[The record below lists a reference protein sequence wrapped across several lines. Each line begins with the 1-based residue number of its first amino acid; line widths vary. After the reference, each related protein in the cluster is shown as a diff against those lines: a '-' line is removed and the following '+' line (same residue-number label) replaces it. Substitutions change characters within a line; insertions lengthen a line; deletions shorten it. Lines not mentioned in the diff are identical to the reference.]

1 MHLHAKYTGES
12 HPGGRR
18 GRGGVGLSAILQ
30 SSIRGERVTPTVFGG
45 SEVPLAESQGHSGTD
60 SGRRQAN
67 VDLIRLRGVPTV
79 CAVSDVKKIYLP
91 SCLHMK
97 M

>member
-1 MHLHAKYTGES
+1 MLNTLGS
-12 HPGGRR
+12 PIQVGG
-18 GRGGVGLSAILQ
+18 GGVGLSAILQ

-45 SEVPLAESQGHSGTD
+45 SEVPLRAEATAGPD

-67 VDLIRLRGVPTV
+67 ADLIRLRGVPTV
-79 CAVSDVKKIYLP
+79 CAVSDLKKIYLP
-91 SCLHMK
+91 SCLQMK